1 MNTLRHDLRA
11 ALRALA
17 RQPMYAA
24 VTILVLALAI
34 GANTTVFSVFNA
46 FFLRPLPYPDDDRL
60 VLVGNSYPKML
71 GDRDGAGGGT
81 SVPDYLDR
89 REQALSLESLAI
101 YRREERT
108 LSGDMTPEQL
118 LLTQASPSLFG
129 VLGVQPLAGRTFTD
143 QEATPG
149 NDRVVVLSHRLWSTR
164 FGARAD
170 VVGSDIRLDG
180 EAFRVVGVMPQAFA
194 FPNADIDAW
203 VPFAFTPAQTTDVN
217 RGRDFANSIGRLRPG
232 ATIDTLNAELDAI
245 IQRNLEAGRLQF
257 PGLVEMTGFSGR
269 AERWRDRAVGDLEPT
284 LLLLQGIVLVV
295 LLIACANV
303 ANLQLARLTARR
315 KEIAIRASLGAAPG
329 RLARL
334 LLLETL
340 VLASLG
346 AAAGVVLAHGGL
358 ELVRVLGLDR
368 ASEGFAF
375 VMDAAVIG
383 FTAGAALLAALVAG
397 ALPLVLLM
405 RQDLMRVV
413 HEAGRLG
420 GGGRST
426 YGMRGTLVV
435 VQIAASATL
444 LVGAGMLTKSFY
456 QLQQEGA
463 GFVAENV
470 LTARI
475 ALPQARYADDDAR
488 TRFYAEAL
496 EALGALPG
504 VSEAGF
510 TSILPFSGVN
520 SGSTVFVDGYAQA
533 DGAPPPTAQL
543 RSISE
548 GYLPSLA
555 IPVVRGRNFVATE
568 AERVAIVDDNMAR
581 TYWPDRDA
589 LGQRVSI
596 NAPGGDGEVEW
607 HTVVGVVPA
616 VKHASLGEEASTATI
631 YWHYRQ
637 QPQSSGVFSLRTTLR
652 PERLMQSARD
662 AILRI
667 DPELA
672 LYDVMALDARLTRS
686 LGPQRAPMVLT
697 LVFGAAAFALAVIG
711 IYAVLTWAVTQRIGE
726 IGVRMAL
733 GAAAGDVVRMVL
745 KQGAKLTVIGL
756 AVGTLGALSLG
767 RLMQSQVRDV
777 GVADPLV
784 LSVALTTLAA
794 AAVLASWLPARRASR
809 VDPVEA
815 LRPD

>member
-1 MNTLRHDLRA
+1 
-11 ALRALA
+11 
-17 RQPMYAA
+17 
-24 VTILVLALAI
+24 
-34 GANTTVFSVFNA
+34 
-46 FFLRPLPYPDDDRL
+46 
-60 VLVGNSYPKML
+60 ML
-71 GDRDGAGGGT
+71 GNADGAGGGT

-89 REQALSLESLAI
+89 REQARSLESLAI

-108 LSGDMTPEQL
+108 LSGGMTPEQL
-118 LLTQASPSLFG
+118 LLTLASPSLFS
-129 VLGVQPLAGRTFTD
+129 VLGVQPLAGRSFTD
-143 QEATPG
+143 EEATPG
-149 NDRVVVLSHRLWSTR
+149 NERVVVLSYRLWSTR

-170 VVGSDIRLDG
+170 VVGSDVRLDG
-180 EAFRVVGVMPQAFA
+180 EAFRVVGVMPQNFA
-194 FPNADIDAW
+194 FPNADVDAW
-203 VPFAFTPAQTTDVN
+203 VPFAFTPEQTTDAN

-232 ATIDTLNAELDAI
+232 ATTGTLHAELDAI
-245 IQRNLEAGRLQF
+245 IQRNLQSGRLQF
-257 PGLVEMTGFSGR
+257 PGFVDMTGFTGR
-269 AERWRDRAVGDLEPT
+269 AERLRDRAVGDLEPT
-284 LLLLQGIVLVV
+284 LLLLQGIVLAV

-315 KEIAIRASLGAAPG
+315 KEMAIRASLGAAPG

-334 LLLETL
+334 LLLEAF
-340 VLASLG
+340 VLAALG
-346 AAAGVVLAHGGL
+346 AAAGVMLALGGL

-368 ASEGFAF
+368 ASDGFAF
-375 VMDAAVIG
+375 VLDATVIG

-397 ALPLVLLM
+397 ALPLVVLM
-405 RQDLMRVV
+405 RQDLMRIV

-426 YGMRGTLVV
+426 HGIRGALVV

-504 VSEAGF
+504 VNVAGF

-555 IPVVRGRNFVATE
+555 IPIIRGRNFAATE
-568 AERVAIVDDNMAR
+568 TERVAIVDDNMAR

-607 HTVVGVVPA
+607 HTVIGVVPA
-616 VKHASLGEEASTATI
+616 VKHASLAEEASTATI

-637 QPQSSGVFSLRTTLR
+637 QPQSSGVFSLRTTLP

-662 AILRI
+662 AIQRI
-667 DPELA
+667 DQELA
-672 LYDVMALDARLTRS
+672 LYDVMAMDARLTRA

-697 LVFGAAAFALAVIG
+697 LVFSVAAFALAIIG

-733 GAAAGDVVRMVL
+733 GAAAADVVRMVL
-745 KQGAKLTVIGL
+745 KQGVKLTVIGL
-756 AVGTLGALSLG
+756 VVGTLGALALG

-784 LSVALTTLAA
+784 LSVALTSLAA
-794 AAVLASWLPARRASR
+794 AALLASWLPARRASR
-809 VDPVEA
+809 IDPVDA
-815 LRPD
+815 LRPE

>member
-1 MNTLRHDLRA
+1 MNALRHDLRD

-60 VLVGNSYPKML
+60 VLVGNAYPKML
-71 GDRDGAGGGT
+71 GADEDAGGGT

-89 REQALSLESLAI
+89 REQARSLENLAI
-101 YRREERT
+101 YAPAERT
-108 LSGDMTPEQL
+108 LSGDATPEQL
-118 LLTQASPSLFG
+118 LLTRASPSLFS
-129 VLGVQPLAGRTFTD
+129 VLGVQPLAGRSFTD
-143 QEATPG
+143 EEATPG
-149 NDRVVVLSHRLWSTR
+149 NERVIVLSYRLWSTR
-164 FGARAD
+164 FGARSD
-170 VVGSDIRLDG
+170 VIGSDVRLDG
-180 EAFRVVGVMPQAFA
+180 EAFRIVGVMPQSFA

-203 VPFAFTPAQTTDVN
+203 VPFAFTPEQATDAN
-217 RGRDFANSIGRLRPG
+217 RGQDFANSIGRLRPG
-232 ATIDTLNAELDAI
+232 ATIAALNAELDAI
-245 IQRNLEAGRLQF
+245 IKRNLDAGRLQF
-257 PGLVEMTGFSGR
+257 PGFVEMTGFTGR
-269 AERWRDRAVGDLEPT
+269 AESWRESAVGDLEPM
-284 LLLLQGIVLVV
+284 LLLLQGVVLAV

-315 KEIAIRASLGAAPG
+315 REIAIRASLGAAPG

-334 LLLETL
+334 VLFETL
-340 VLASLG
+340 VLASVG
-346 AAAGVVLAHGGL
+346 AAGGIVLALGGL
-358 ELVRVLGLDR
+358 ELVRILGLDR

-383 FTAGAALLAALVAG
+383 FTAGTALLAALVAG
-397 ALPLVLLM
+397 ALPLVVLL
-405 RQDLMRVV
+405 RQDLTRVV

-426 YGMRGTLVV
+426 HGMRGALVV
-435 VQIAASATL
+435 IQIAASLTL

-475 ALPQARYADDDAR
+475 TLPQARYADDESR
-488 TRFYAEAL
+488 VRFYAQAL
-496 EALGALPG
+496 ETLGALPG

-520 SGSTVFVDGYAQA
+520 EGSTVFVDGYTQGP
-533 DGAPPPTAQL
+533 GAPPPAAQL

-548 GYLPSLA
+548 GYLPSLD
-555 IPVVRGRNFVATE
+555 IPVIRGRNFAAIE
-568 AERVAIVDDNMAR
+568 SERVAIVDDNMAR
-581 TYWPDRDA
+581 TYWPNGDA
-589 LGQRVSI
+589 LGQRVGI
-596 NAPGGDGEVEW
+596 NLRGESAEW

-616 VKHASLGEEASTATI
+616 VKHASLAEEASVATI

-637 QPQSSGVFSLRTTLR
+637 RSEASGVFSLRTTL
-652 PERLMQSARD
+652 PSERLTQSARD
-662 AILRI
+662 AILRL

-672 LYDVMALDARLTRS
+672 LYDVMNLDARLARS

-733 GAAAGDVVRMVL
+733 GAAAADVVRMVL
-745 KQGAKLTVIGL
+745 QQGAKLTVIGL
-756 AVGTLGALSLG
+756 AVGTLGALALG

-777 GVADPLV
+777 GAADPLV
-784 LSVALTTLAA
+784 LGAALTSLAA
-794 AAVLASWLPARRASR
+794 AALLASWLPARRASR
-809 VDPVEA
+809 IDPIEA
-815 LRPD
+815 LRPE

>member
-1 MNTLRHDLRA
+1 
-11 ALRALA
+11 
-17 RQPMYAA
+17 MYAS
-24 VTILVLALAI
+24 VIILVLALAI

-46 FFLRPLPYPDDDRL
+46 FFLRPLPYPDDERL
-60 VLVGNSYPKML
+60 VLVGNFYPKML
-71 GDRDGAGGGT
+71 GNRDGAGGGT

-89 REQALSLESLAI
+89 REQARSLDNLAI

-108 LSGDMTPEQL
+108 LSGGITPEQL
-118 LLTQASPSLFG
+118 LLTHASPSLFS
-129 VLGVQPLAGRTFTD
+129 VLGIQPLAGRSFTD
-143 QEATPG
+143 EEATPG
-149 NDRVVVLSHRLWSTR
+149 NERVVVLSHRLWSTR

-180 EAFRVVGVMPQAFA
+180 EAFRVIGVMPQAFA

-203 VPFAFTPAQTTDVN
+203 VPFALTPEQTTDAN

-232 ATIDTLNAELDAI
+232 ATIETLNAELDAI

-257 PGLVEMTGFSGR
+257 PAFVDLTGFTGL

-284 LLLLQGIVLVV
+284 LLLLQGIVLAV

-334 LLLETL
+334 LLLETF

-346 AAAGVVLAHGGL
+346 AAAGVVLALGGL

-375 VMDAAVIG
+375 VMDASVIA

-397 ALPLVLLM
+397 ALPLVVLM

-426 YGMRGTLVV
+426 HGMRGALVV

-475 ALPQARYADDDAR
+475 ALPQVRYEDDDSR
-488 TRFYAEAL
+488 TRFYEEAL

-555 IPVVRGRNFVATE
+555 IPVISGRNFAAAE
-568 AERVAIVDDNMAR
+568 PERVAIIDDNMAR

-596 NAPGGDGEVEW
+596 DAPGGGEEVEW
-607 HTVVGVVPA
+607 HTVVGMVPA
-616 VKHASLGEEASTATI
+616 VKHASLAEEASTPTI

-637 QPQSSGVFSLRTTLR
+637 QPQSSGVFSLRTALP

-672 LYDVMALDARLTRS
+672 LYDVMAMDARLTRS

-697 LVFGAAAFALAVIG
+697 LVFGAAAFALAIIG

-733 GAAAGDVVRMVL
+733 GAAAADVVRMVL
-745 KQGAKLTVIGL
+745 KQGAVLTVIGL
-756 AVGTLGALSLG
+756 AVGTLGALALG

-784 LSVALTTLAA
+784 LSVALTSLAA

-809 VDPVEA
+809 IDPVEA